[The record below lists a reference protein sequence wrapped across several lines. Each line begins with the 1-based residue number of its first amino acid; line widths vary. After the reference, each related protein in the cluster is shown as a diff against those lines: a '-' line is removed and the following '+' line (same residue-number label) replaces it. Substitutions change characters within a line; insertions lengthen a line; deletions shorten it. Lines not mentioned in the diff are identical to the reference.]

1 MQIRPLN
8 SLFSTDLAVDLGTAN
23 TLIFAN
29 GRGVVVDEPSVVAV
43 NRNTGAVEAVGKS
56 AKEMLGRTPEGIAAV
71 CPVREGVI
79 ADFKMTEQMLAHFIR
94 QAHQRRGWVRPRI
107 VVGVPSEITPVEKRA
122 VVEAASR
129 ARASEVYLVEQAM
142 VAAVGAGLPV
152 AEPIGSMVVDI
163 GGGTTDIAVVSLS
176 GIVYSRSVRTA
187 GNVMD
192 EAIAQHVKREYNLLI
207 GDRTAEQIKI
217 SIGSA
222 APLRQPLLM
231 DVKGRDIVGGL
242 PRTVRLRD
250 GEIREALTDSVS
262 VIIRA
267 IRTAL
272 EATPPELSGDIADR
286 GLVLT
291 GGVALLRN
299 LDTRISQDI
308 GVPVSVAESPLSSVV
323 LGISQMLGN
332 FKTLRRITLN

>member
-1 MQIRPLN
+1 M
-8 SLFSTDLAVDLGTAN
+8 
-23 TLIFAN
+23 IFAN
-29 GRGVVVDEPSVVAV
+29 GRGVVVDEPSVVAI

-56 AKEMLGRTPEGIAAV
+56 AKEMLGRTPETITAV
-71 CPVREGVI
+71 RPVREGVI
-79 ADFKMTEQMLAHFIR
+79 ADFKMTEQMLSHFIK
-94 QAHQRRGWVRPRI
+94 QAHNRRAWVRPRV

-152 AEPIGSMVVDI
+152 SEPVGSMVVDI

-192 EAIAQHVKREYNLLI
+192 EAIMQHVKREYNLLI

-217 SIGSA
+217 GIGSA
-222 APLRQPLLM
+222 APLRSSITM
-231 DVKGRDIVGGL
+231 EVKGRDIVAGL
-242 PRTVRLRD
+242 PRTIQLRD
-250 GEIREALTDSVS
+250 GEIREALTDSVA

-267 IRTAL
+267 IRAAL
-272 EATPPELSGDIADR
+272 EATPPELSGDIAEH

-291 GGVALLRN
+291 GGVAMLRN
-299 LDTRISQDI
+299 LDTRISEDI
-308 GVPVSVAESPLSSVV
+308 HVPVSIAESPLSSVV
-323 LGISQMLGN
+323 LGISKMLGN
-332 FKTLRRITLN
+332 FRTLRRITLN

>member
-1 MQIRPLN
+1 MQLRALN

-23 TLIFAN
+23 TMIYAN

-43 NRNTGAVEAVGKS
+43 NRNSGAVEAVGKS

-71 CPVREGVI
+71 RPVREGVI
-79 ADFKMTEQMLAHFIR
+79 ADFKMTEQMLAHFIQ
-94 QAHQRRGWVRPRI
+94 QAHQRRIWVRPRV

-152 AEPIGSMVVDI
+152 SEPVGSMIVDI

-192 EAIAQHVKREYNLLI
+192 DAITQHVKRQYNLLI

-217 SIGSA
+217 AIGSA
-222 APLRQPLLM
+222 APLRSPITM

-242 PRTVRLRD
+242 PRTIQLCD
-250 GEIREALTDSVS
+250 GEIREALADSVT

-272 EATPPELSGDIADR
+272 EATPPELSGDIAER

-291 GGVALLRN
+291 GGVAMLRN
-299 LDTRISQDI
+299 LDTRINKELSL
-308 GVPVSVAESPLSSVV
+308 PVAVAESPLSSVV
-323 LGISQMLGN
+323 LGISQMLGD

>member
-1 MQIRPLN
+1 MIY
-8 SLFSTDLAVDLGTAN
+8 
-23 TLIFAN
+23 AN

-71 CPVREGVI
+71 RPVREGVI
-79 ADFKMTEQMLAHFIR
+79 ADFKMTEQMLSHFIQ
-94 QAHQRRGWVRPRI
+94 QAHQRRVWVRPRV

-152 AEPIGSMVVDI
+152 SEPVGSMVVDI

-192 EAIAQHVKREYNLLI
+192 DAISQHVKRQYNLLI

-217 SIGSA
+217 AIGSA
-222 APLRQPLLM
+222 APLRSPITM

-242 PRTVRLRD
+242 PRTVQLCD
-250 GEIREALTDSVS
+250 GEIREALADSVT

-272 EATPPELSGDIADR
+272 EATPPELSGDIAER

-299 LDTRISQDI
+299 LDTRINKELSL
-308 GVPVSVAESPLSSVV
+308 PVSVAESPLSSVV
-323 LGISQMLGN
+323 LGISQMLGD
-332 FKTLRRITLN
+332 FKALRRMTLN